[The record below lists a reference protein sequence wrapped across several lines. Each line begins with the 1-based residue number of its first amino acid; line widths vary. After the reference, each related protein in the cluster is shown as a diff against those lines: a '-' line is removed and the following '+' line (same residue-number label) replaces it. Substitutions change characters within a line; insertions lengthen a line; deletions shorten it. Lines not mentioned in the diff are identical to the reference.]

1 LFFKFGIYM
10 FFNIKKILLICS
22 FFFIISCSLSNK
34 NLPVNSNINLISI
47 ETPNDRENILFYEY
61 LKRAFKPIN
70 DVSHKFLLETS
81 ISYSITNA
89 LSISGLNSLNRTT
102 AIVNYKLYS
111 KETNKLI
118 KSGSINSFTSI
129 GSTSSSLYTND
140 INLKFIKERL
150 NLNASIKL
158 KNYLNII
165 LRRLS

>member
-1 LFFKFGIYM
+1 M
-10 FFNIKKILLICS
+10 
-22 FFFIISCSLSNK
+22 
-34 NLPVNSNINLISI
+34 
-47 ETPNDRENILFYEY
+47 
-61 LKRAFKPIN
+61 
-70 DVSHKFLLETS
+70 
-81 ISYSITNA
+81 
-89 LSISGLNSLNRTT
+89 
-102 AIVNYKLYS
+102 IVNYKLYS
-111 KETNKLI
+111 KEANKLI

>member
-47 ETPNDRENILFYEY
+47 ETPNDRDNILFNEY

>member
-1 LFFKFGIYM
+1 M
-10 FFNIKKILLICS
+10 FFNTKKILLICS

-47 ETPNDRENILFYEY
+47 ETPNDRDNILFNEY

-140 INLKFIKERL
+140 INLKFVKERL

>member
-1 LFFKFGIYM
+1 M

-47 ETPNDRENILFYEY
+47 ETPNDRDNILFNEY

-111 KETNKLI
+111 KETNRLI

>member
-1 LFFKFGIYM
+1 M

-34 NLPVNSNINLISI
+34 NLPVNSNINLITI
-47 ETPNDRENILFYEY
+47 ETPNDRDNILFNEY

-81 ISYSITNA
+81 VSYSTTNA

>member
-1 LFFKFGIYM
+1 M

-47 ETPNDRENILFYEY
+47 ETPNDRDNILFNEY

-70 DVSHKFLLETS
+70 DVSHKFLLQTS
-81 ISYSITNA
+81 ISYSTTNA

>member
-1 LFFKFGIYM
+1 M

-34 NLPVNSNINLISI
+34 NLPVNSNINLITI
-47 ETPNDRENILFYEY
+47 ETPNDRDNILFNEY
-61 LKRAFKPIN
+61 LKRAFKPISG
-70 DVSHKFLLETS
+70 VSHKFLLETS

-140 INLKFIKERL
+140 INLKFVKERL

>member
-1 LFFKFGIYM
+1 M

-22 FFFIISCSLSNK
+22 FFFIFSCSLSNR
-34 NLPVNSNINLISI
+34 NLPVNSNINLITI
-47 ETPNDRENILFYEY
+47 ETPNDRDNVLFNEY

-140 INLKFIKERL
+140 INLKFVKERL

>member
-1 LFFKFGIYM
+1 M

-34 NLPVNSNINLISI
+34 NLPVNSNINLITI
-47 ETPNDRENILFYEY
+47 ETPNDRDNILFNEY

-140 INLKFIKERL
+140 INLKFVKERL

>member
-1 LFFKFGIYM
+1 M

-47 ETPNDRENILFYEY
+47 ETPNDRDNILFNEY

-89 LSISGLNSLNRTT
+89 LSISGLSSLNRTT

-140 INLKFIKERL
+140 INLKFVKERL

>member
-1 LFFKFGIYM
+1 M

-47 ETPNDRENILFYEY
+47 ETPNDRDNILFNEY

-81 ISYSITNA
+81 ISYSTTNA

-140 INLKFIKERL
+140 INLNFVKERL

-165 LRRLS
+165 LSRLS

>member
-1 LFFKFGIYM
+1 M

-47 ETPNDRENILFYEY
+47 ETPNDRDNILFNEY

-81 ISYSITNA
+81 ISYSTTNA

>member
-1 LFFKFGIYM
+1 M

-22 FFFIISCSLSNK
+22 FFFLISCSLSNK
-34 NLPVNSNINLISI
+34 ILPVNSNINLISI
-47 ETPNDRENILFYEY
+47 ETPNDRDNILFNEY

-140 INLKFIKERL
+140 INLKFVKERL